1 MKKFLKD
8 SLRYFIGFI
17 ITTYGAALLIL
28 IFAMLAVTYWE
39 EYAWGTTAT
48 FAVFVFVALGFYH
61 FRSKKKR

>member
-1 MKKFLKD
+1 MKAFFKAR
-8 SLRYFIGFI
+8 LRDFVEYI
-17 ITTYGAALLIL
+17 ITSYGAALLIL